1 MEEKNLEKLAK
12 LSLGKKLGIGM
23 SVAFGAPTIF
33 GGFKKGLGEF
43 ASTDYTKDMKK
54 TGLKYGVKP
63 LHQNMPDVSSS
74 NLDNTLNSTNL
85 PQFKQA
91 QEDTNDS
98 HFKDAYKF
106 LPATAALTL
115 AGATAIQLK
124 RGKLDIDDV
133 LKPVKQVGKTAVKP
147 YRTIA
152 NFGNVGKNVANKYRA
167 RKELEEEFARYVIR
181 TGDTELS
188 EEGFKALWKAFHDN
202 KEKVYRGNNYDFDT
216 YIKDNKERLFK
227 KFVYDDAKANMQ
239 TTQQKVK
246 GGIKKFM
253 GPLKTTFDDGLNGF
267 VVGGAIGTGLTL
279 GSMAMNSVGDE
290 YYKKKDNAELR
301 KAVRNNW
308 NSNATHKTLFGKD
321 NYVEPNG
328 LKYYTPE
335 EKIEQIIRDEVR
347 QTAKKELR
355 KQNRYYQNQR
365 FNNSNGNRMN
375 NKKFNNQRP
384 NKKMNNKNIR
394 TAGKIMN
401 PQINSQLEKSAASID
416 PKKTKAAHEF
426 LKQNVI
432 GNSIT
437 SLAYAASP
445 AVAFGLMNRDRYNFQ
460 KIDSPNNP
468 NNKSK
473 TNKTVLEFKDEDS
486 YNDTLNKNSMEK
498 DAGFDKVK
506 KVGKNLR
513 QNLLPDDIGK
523 QIRDNAMRGLTNTIP
538 VAMIAGATNRNWR
551 GNMERFDSEE
561 YAQNVARPLE
571 RGNIRITIERG
582 DGKNNG

>member
-1 MEEKNLEKLAK
+1 MEERNLEKIAK
-12 LSLGKKLGIGM
+12 LSLSKKVGLGL
-23 SVAFGAPTIF
+23 SVAFGAPTII
-33 GGFKKGLGEF
+33 GGVKKGLGEF
-43 ASTDYTKDMKK
+43 ASTDATKDLKK
-54 TGLKYGVKP
+54 AGFKYGTKP
-63 LHQNMPDVSSS
+63 LHQNMPEVNSTG
-74 NLDNTLNSTNL
+74 LDNTLNSTAL
-85 PQFKQA
+85 SQFKQA
-91 QEDTNDS
+91 QEDNSDN

-106 LPATAALTL
+106 LPAAAALTL
-115 AGATAIQLK
+115 AGTAAMQVK

-133 LKPVKQVGKTAVKP
+133 LKPVKQVGKSAVKP
-147 YRTIA
+147 YKTIT
-152 NFGNVGKNVANKYRA
+152 NFGNVGKNIANKYRT
-167 RKELEEEFARYVIR
+167 RKDLEKEFARYVTR

-227 KFVYDDAKANMQ
+227 KFVYDDARTNMQ
-239 TTQQKVK
+239 TTRENLK

-279 GSMAMNSVGDE
+279 GSLAMNATGDE
-290 YYKKKDNAELR
+290 YYKRKDNAELR

-308 NSNATHKTLFGKD
+308 NSNATQKTLFGKD
-321 NYVEPNG
+321 NQLEPNG

-355 KQNRYYQNQR
+355 KQNQYYQNQR
-365 FNNSNGNRMN
+365 FNNSNRTNNRR
-375 NKKFNNQRP
+375 FNNQRP

-394 TAGKIMN
+394 TTGKIMN
-401 PQINSQLEKSAASID
+401 PQINSQLEKSAASLD
-416 PKKTKAAHEF
+416 SKKAKAAHEF

-460 KIDSPNNP
+460 KIDNPNNP

-486 YNDTLNKNSMEK
+486 YNNALNKNSMEK

-513 QNLLPDDIGK
+513 QNLLPDDIGR

-582 DGKNNG
+582 DDKNNG